1 MNLNLEGKVALVTG
15 GAKGIGAAIVRSFA
29 EEGAVV
35 SIVDRNP
42 EVARVLVNELEQ
54 SNKKAFSVPTEL
66 TDMNACK
73 QAIEDTIRKAG
84 RLDFLIH
91 NAGSNDG
98 VGLDAQPE
106 KFMESLNK
114 NLSHI
119 FALTH
124 YSIDELIKNKGAI
137 INIGSKVA
145 ETGQGGTSGY
155 AAAKGAMNALTREW
169 AIDLADK
176 GVRVNSVI
184 PAEVMTPM
192 YRRWLDSLK
201 KPEETLHS
209 IEQNIPLG
217 NRMTMDQEIADA
229 VVFLASDRSA
239 HTTGQIFHPDGGY
252 VHLDRSFGKVKLD

>member
-54 SNKKAFSVPTEL
+54 SNNKAFSVPTEL
-66 TDMNACK
+66 TDLNACK

-98 VGLDAQPE
+98 VGLDAQPD

-124 YSIDELIKNKGAI
+124 YSIDELIKNRGAI

-145 ETGQGGTSGY
+145 ET
-155 AAAKGAMNALTREW
+155 
-169 AIDLADK
+169 IDLADK

-217 NRMTMDQEIADA
+217 NRMTMDHEIADA

>member
-15 GAKGIGAAIVRSFA
+15 GAKGIGSAIVRAFA
-29 EEGAVV
+29 AEGAVV
-35 SIVDRNP
+35 SVVDRNP
-42 EVARVLVNELEQ
+42 EVADALVAKLVK
-54 SNKKAFSVPTEL
+54 SDKKAFSIPTEL
-66 TDMNACK
+66 TDTNACQ
-73 QAIEDTIRKAG
+73 QAIEETIKKAG

-98 VGLDAQPE
+98 VGLDCQPE
-106 KFMESLNK
+106 KFVESINK
-114 NLSHI
+114 NLSHV

-124 YSIDELIKNKGAI
+124 YSLDELVKNKGAI

-145 ETGQGGTSGY
+145 QTGQGGTSGY

-169 AIDLADK
+169 ALDLAER
-176 GVRVNSVI
+176 GVRVNAVI

-201 KPEETLHS
+201 NPQKTLQS
-209 IEQNIPLG
+209 IEHNIPLG
-217 NRMTMDQEIADA
+217 RRMTLDREIADA

-239 HTTGQIFHPDGGY
+239 HTTGQIFYPDGGY
-252 VHLDRSFGKVKLD
+252 VHLDRSYGKIQLD

>member
-1 MNLNLEGKVALVTG
+1 M
-15 GAKGIGAAIVRSFA
+15 
-29 EEGAVV
+29 
-35 SIVDRNP
+35 
-42 EVARVLVNELEQ
+42 
-54 SNKKAFSVPTEL
+54 
-66 TDMNACK
+66 
-73 QAIEDTIRKAG
+73 
-84 RLDFLIH
+84 
-91 NAGSNDG
+91 
-98 VGLDAQPE
+98 GLDAQPD
-106 KFMESLNK
+106 KFTESLNK

-119 FALTH
+119 FDLTH
-124 YSIDELIKNKGAI
+124 YSIDELIKNRGVI

-201 KPEETLHS
+201 NPEETLHS

-252 VHLDRSFGKVKLD
+252 VHLDRSFGKIKLD